1 MKNWNLQHVF
11 SLAQLHGRNIT
22 MFVWQADDQTGD
34 LKKPPLRSN
43 DSIDYAA
50 TSETIEHAD
59 KLRP

>member
-1 MKNWNLQHVF
+1 
-11 SLAQLHGRNIT
+11 